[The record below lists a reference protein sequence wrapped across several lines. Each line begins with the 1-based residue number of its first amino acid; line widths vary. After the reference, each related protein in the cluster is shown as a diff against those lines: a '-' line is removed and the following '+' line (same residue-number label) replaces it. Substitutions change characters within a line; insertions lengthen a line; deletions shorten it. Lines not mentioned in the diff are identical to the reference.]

1 MSLPPQVGKGARVLC
16 INPCPPSESWPTVAL
31 EGITLPVTGT
41 KVKPIMDLELK
52 GGCDGCEVVADF
64 LLMIEP
70 FLISLQMP
78 LCLLQCA
85 QSIFEV
91 LEALKDILSDLTSL
105 PPDLGELTS
114 AMTKAA
120 AKCTQ
125 CFTGWSVGAFCR
137 LLRDIIDLIVALL
150 KCVQDV
156 LTKLI
161 TLNLQVAGLMADP
174 EIEIQKTGE
183 CLLGLLNAQKEDLFA
198 RIDVLGSMLEALGF
212 LFQFVG
218 VSGISDITVSLKSL
232 SPLMGLDTLVA
243 QLQSIINL
251 LGEPGKDNGIRQPVD
266 IYAKMP

>member
-1 MSLPPQVGKGARVLC
+1 
-16 INPCPPSESWPTVAL
+16 VAL

-114 AMTKAA
+114 AMTEAA

-174 EIEIQKTGE
+174 EIEIQKRGSV
-183 CLLGLLNAQKEDLFA
+183 CLDCSTHRRKTFLPGLTFWGQCLRHWAFC
-198 RIDVLGSMLEALGF
+198 S
-212 LFQFVG
+212 
-218 VSGISDITVSLKSL
+218 SL
-232 SPLMGLDTLVA
+232 
-243 QLQSIINL
+243 
-251 LGEPGKDNGIRQPVD
+251 
-266 IYAKMP
+266 